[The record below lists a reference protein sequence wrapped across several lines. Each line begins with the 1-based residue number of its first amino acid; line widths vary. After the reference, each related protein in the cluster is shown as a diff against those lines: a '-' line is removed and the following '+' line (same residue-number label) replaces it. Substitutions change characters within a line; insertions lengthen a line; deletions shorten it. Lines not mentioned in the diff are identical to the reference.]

1 MNKVSLFVQKTP
13 LHIAVE
19 KENLEIIKLL
29 LQHKGIHPDEKD
41 NIMILF

>member
-1 MNKVSLFVQKTP
+1 MNKVLFFVQKTP

-19 KENLEIIKLL
+19 KENPEIIKLL

-41 NIMILF
+41 NVIIFF